1 MKKIAPIFV
10 FTAGVLWGSMGIF
23 VRTLNAKS
31 LVSMEI
37 VALRAIVTTMAL
49 VLFLL
54 FYDRSAFKIKI
65 KDLWIFI
72 GSGIGSILF
81 FNFCY
86 FKAIAMTSLSVAAI
100 LLYTA
105 PAMVMVMSYFLFNEK
120 FSKRKVFALILTFI
134 GCVFVTGVIGDAQ
147 SVSGTG
153 ILVGLGAGLGYA
165 LYSIFSRFAIER
177 GYTSFAITFYTFLFA
192 AFGSVVFV
200 DMGKVTSVAIK
211 STGMVIFSIL
221 FGIICTVAP
230 YLLYTIGLKYVE
242 NSKASIIAS
251 VEPVAATVIGFAV
264 FHEKIGIMGIVGIVF
279 VLLGMEMCYNR

>member
-192 AFGSVVFV
+192 AIGSVFFV